1 MPYRGLE
8 NTIRPRRYRESIG
21 SMNHE
26 AIDLKQKLSLF
37 DETWTPK
44 VIAELDDYQFKVV
57 KLEGDWI

>member
-1 MPYRGLE
+1 
-8 NTIRPRRYRESIG
+8 
-21 SMNHE
+21 MNHE